1 MDEKAQEL
9 HRLRYHVLAAVMLG
23 GIMGPIDGS
32 IVNVILPTLSE
43 FFRAPVSA
51 VQWVPMIYLLTV
63 SSLLLLYGRLGDIYG
78 YRRVYIWGLT
88 SFVVTS
94 ALCGLSP
101 TIGWLIFFRALQG
114 LAAGMM
120 MAVPFAIITA
130 VFPPQERGRALGINA
145 ISISAGLAIGP
156 SLGGLITSLVSWR
169 YAFLI
174 NIPIGLFGLYWAYR
188 NIPELKGEP
197 GRVDVMGAVTA
208 FGFLFSF
215 LMFVNIAQ
223 RYGCNRRA
231 GVLLALS
238 LLFLAAFL
246 SLERR
251 LAQPMLNLNL
261 FKNVN
266 FSFACL
272 SALCNFMAQYVLVFV
287 TPFYLQRVLHCDPG
301 RVGLIMTSFPLAV
314 MAVAPFS
321 GSLSDRIGTTLLPV
335 LGASASAL
343 AVVLMSTLSGTAS
356 PSAVVWRLVVFGLG
370 TGIFQSPN
378 TSAAMGTVPRPYLGI
393 ASGVMATVRNVGMV
407 LGIAV
412 AGAALYAFTPHRLL
426 QLPVLRGE
434 DAAVF
439 LCGLRRTY
447 LVGAALCALAALS
460 SLVRRNLQDERGA
473 AQGRHSILWVKN
485 FLRREMVLWK
495 NPCLSL

>member
-1 MDEKAQEL
+1 MEEKAREL
-9 HRLRYHVLAAVMLG
+9 YRLRYHVLAAVMLG

-32 IVNVILPTLSE
+32 IVNTILPTLSE
-43 FFRAPVSA
+43 FFKAPVSA

-78 YRRVYIWGLT
+78 YRRVYLWGLS

-101 TIGWLIFFRALQG
+101 SIRWLIFFRALQG

-130 VFPPQERGRALGINA
+130 VFPPTERGRALGINA

-156 SLGGLITSLVSWR
+156 SLGGLITSLLGWR

-174 NIPIGLFGLYWAYR
+174 NIPIGLFGLYWACR
-188 NIPELKGEP
+188 IIPDLKGEP

-208 FGFLFSF
+208 FGFLFAF

-223 RYGCNRRA
+223 RYGCNR
-231 GVLLALS
+231 LAAVALAIS

-246 SLERR
+246 GLERK
-251 LAQPMLNLNL
+251 LPQPMLNLYL
-261 FKNVN
+261 FKNIN

-272 SALCNFMAQYVLVFV
+272 SALFNFMAQYVLVFV
-287 TPFYLQRVLHCDPG
+287 TPFYLQRVLGFDSG
-301 RVGLIMTSFPLAV
+301 KVGLIMTAFPLAV

-335 LGASASAL
+335 VGASTSAL
-343 AVVLMSTLSGTAS
+343 AVVMMSTLSSAAP
-356 PSAVVWRLVVFGLG
+356 PSAVIWRLVVFGAG

-393 ASGVMATVRNVGMV
+393 ASGVLATVRNVGMV
-407 LGIAV
+407 LGIAT
-412 AGAALYAFTPHRLL
+412 AGAALYAFTPHQML
-426 QLPVLRGE
+426 QSPVLGSGE
-434 DAAVF
+434 ALEF
-439 LCGLRRTY
+439 LHGLQRTY
-447 LVGAALCALAALS
+447 LVGALLCALAALS
-460 SLVRRNLQDERGA
+460 SLVRRNLQGGGEATDRTSERVSG
-473 AQGRHSILWVKN
+473 
-485 FLRREMVLWK
+485 
-495 NPCLSL
+495 

>member
-1 MDEKAQEL
+1 MDQAAEKLYRE
-9 HRLRYHVLAAVMLG
+9 RYQVLAAVMLG

-43 FFRAPVSA
+43 FFKTSVST

-78 YRRVYIWGLT
+78 YRRVYLWGLS
-88 SFVVTS
+88 SFIITS

-101 TIGWLIFFRALQG
+101 SIHWLIFFRAVQG

-130 VFPPQERGRALGINA
+130 VFPSTERGKALGVNA

-156 SLGGLITSLVSWR
+156 SLGGLITSLLGWR

-188 NIPELKGEP
+188 IIPDLKGEP
-197 GRVDVMGAVTA
+197 GKVDIVGAVTA
-208 FGFLFSF
+208 FVFLFSF
-215 LMFVNIAQ
+215 LLFVNLAQ
-223 RYGCNRRA
+223 RSGCNRFTDA
-231 GVLLALS
+231 ILAFSIIVLAL
-238 LLFLAAFL
+238 FLY
-246 SLERR
+246 LENR
-251 LAQPMLNLNL
+251 APQPMLNLAL
-261 FKNVN
+261 FKNIN
-266 FSFACL
+266 FTFACL
-272 SALCNFMAQYVLVFV
+272 SALFNFMAQYVLVFL
-287 TPFYLQRVLHCDPG
+287 TPFYLQRVLHYGPG
-301 RVGLIMTSFPLAV
+301 RVGLIMTAFPLAV

-335 LGASASAL
+335 VGASTSAL
-343 AVVLMSTLSGTAS
+343 AVALMSMLPGTAH
-356 PSAVVWRLVVFGLG
+356 PPAVVWRLVLFGAG

-407 LGIAV
+407 LGIAT
-412 AGAALYAFTPHRLL
+412 AGAALYAFTSPRLL
-426 QLPVLRGE
+426 QSPVMGAAETLR
-434 DAAVF
+434 F
-439 LCGLRRTY
+439 LSGLQHTY
-447 LVGAALCALAALS
+447 LVGAALCFVAAIA
-460 SLVRRNLQDERGA
+460 SLVRRNL
-473 AQGRHSILWVKN
+473 
-485 FLRREMVLWK
+485 REE
-495 NPCLSL
+495 